1 VDKIYPINYLP
12 SAQQDL
18 LEIID
23 YISQDDMQ
31 TAFAFVNEL
40 DTSIAKL
47 ATFPLMGLIPDDLRL
62 QSLKY
67 RMLIIQN
74 YLVFYVVL
82 DDEIEIRRILHGKR
96 KYQFIL

>member
-1 VDKIYPINYLP
+1 MDQTYQINYLP

-23 YISQDDMQ
+23 YISQDDAQ
-31 TAFAFVNEL
+31 IAHAFVDEL
-40 DTSIAKL
+40 DTTISTL
-47 ATFPLMGLIPDDLRL
+47 STFPFLGLVPEDRRL

-67 RMLIIQN
+67 RVLVIQN
-74 YLVFYVVL
+74 YLVFYVVIEA
-82 DDEIEIRRILHGKR
+82 EIEIRRILHGKR